1 MRHKFR
7 DVVPTAVLRD
17 DHDVFERRGAS
28 QCIQEIIMPK
38 VKAPPPIGE
47 LQRIL
52 TPQEIQLIRQG
63 YQADP
68 AWLANYPQA
77 TYGAMYPGGANAFD
91 SFVQSLYV
99 HGPSSH
105 PKPPTTGIN
114 GADRERSIIA
124 ILASQGNAQFL
135 AIHFYW
141 GLAEGLSVDD
151 MCRVILIAGGYSG
164 YSYYTNG
171 LSVLA
176 TTLKA
181 LKSSVDDGLPLTPQ
195 DALAAIQVAFS

>member
-1 MRHKFR
+1 
-7 DVVPTAVLRD
+7 
-17 DHDVFERRGAS
+17 
-28 QCIQEIIMPK
+28 MPK
-38 VKAPPPIGE
+38 VKALPPIGE
-47 LQRIL
+47 LQLIL
-52 TPQEIQLIRQG
+52 TPHEISLIRQG

-68 AWLANYPQA
+68 AWLADYPQA

-99 HGPSSH
+99 HGKTPR
-105 PKPPTTGIN
+105 KPPTTGIN

-124 ILASQGNAQFL
+124 VLASQGNASFL

-141 GLAEGLSVDD
+141 GLAEGLSVND
-151 MCRVILIAGGYSG
+151 MCQVILITGGYSG

-195 DALAAIQVAFS
+195 DALAAIQHAFAP